1 MVSFTGL
8 SCFSSPAF
16 EFFNLVF
23 IVEVVLYSVH
33 VRSVCVRLKRLL
45 KTNKGGYCY
54 YQNLCP
60 LIPQIF
66 SGSQ

>member
-33 VRSVCVRLKRLL
+33 VRSVCETETLVE
-45 KTNKGGYCY
+45 NK
-54 YQNLCP
+54 
-60 LIPQIF
+60 
-66 SGSQ
+66 